1 MPFLEQHP
9 EVQHRIYAFRLKR
22 ILSGTFGED
31 LANKLNLVDKLALFK
46 DKLLDNQS
54 TDGERFDVVGIM
66 THYWNGDYTIGMV
79 AILLKRWLPIGMVT
93 ILLEWWLYY

>member
-9 EVQHRIYAFRLKR
+9 EVQHRIYAFRLTR

-31 LANKLNLVDKLALFK
+31 LANELNLVDKLALFK

-54 TDGERFDVVGIM
+54 TDGERLD
-66 THYWNGDYTIGMV
+66 
-79 AILLKRWLPIGMVT
+79 AACILANLPLSEVDEKTVLGSSFVRWTV
-93 ILLEWWLYY
+93 W